1 MYGFTNPRWGR
12 GGRVLTFSENGM
24 ETRKLYP
31 VSASEVPICRTTFTL
46 RHWFVT
52 ISVKFRP
59 IEEEEILTG
68 L

>member
-1 MYGFTNPRWGR
+1 MLTCDFA
-12 GGRVLTFSENGM
+12 TFSENGM
-24 ETRKLYP
+24 ETRKLYG
-31 VSASEVPICRTTFTL
+31 VRASAVPICRTTIAL

-59 IEEEEILTG
+59 IEEDQEILAG